1 MFTTLYHVIFYNP
14 IFNLLIA
21 LYDFVGKDIGIA
33 IILLTV
39 AIKLLLWPLS
49 ASALRSQRA
58 LADIQPKVEELK
70 KKYAGKEQQEELAKA
85 MMALYSQEKV
95 NPASSCLPVLIQL
108 PVFIALYRSLSNGLK
123 SGGFEYLYPF
133 VPHPQIIAPTLL
145 GLVNLSKPSIPL
157 ALLAGATQYFQAKMM
172 VTRQQPKGV
181 PGGDDERMMATMNK
195 QMMYMMPA
203 LTVVLGWKLPGGLAL
218 YWFVMNLLTVLQQH
232 YFFKKKNAGKPS
244 AAIPAKT

>member
-1 MFTTLYHVIFYNP
+1 MFMTIYHAIFYNP

-21 LYDFVGKDIGIA
+21 FYDFVGKDIGVA

-49 ASALRSQRA
+49 AAALRSQRA
-58 LADIQPKVEELK
+58 LADVQPKVEELK
-70 KKYAGKEQQEELAKA
+70 KKYSGKERQEELAKA

-123 SGGFEYLYPF
+123 SGGFEALYAF
-133 VPHPQIIAPTLL
+133 VPHPQTITPTLL
-145 GLVNLSKPSIPL
+145 GLVDLSRPSVPL
-157 ALLAGATQYFQAKMM
+157 AVLAGVTQYFQAKMM
-172 VTRQQPKGV
+172 VTRQQPKGT
-181 PGGDDERMMATMNK
+181 PGAGDEQMLATMNK
-195 QMMYMMPA
+195 QMMYMMPV

-232 YFFKKKNAGKPS
+232 YFFKKKNVGAPG
-244 AAIPAKT
+244 AAIPAKA